1 MNTKNTILLK
11 YTLSL
16 ILAISF
22 LATGFGQENN
32 VPFSERVFVG
42 GGLGGGISNYYTWVE
57 VSPMVGYMFTDRL
70 AGGIGLRYQYYKDNR
85 TNFSSSIIG
94 PYAYARYQFI
104 NFAFAYAEYEHLF
117 LKYKNPLTPETV
129 TNIDVPGFLIGGGL
143 TSGFGRSMV
152 YMLILYNVLESPY
165 TPYSNPVFRMGVSV
179 GI

>member
-1 MNTKNTILLK
+1 MNIKIT
-11 YTLSL
+11 SL
-16 ILAISF
+16 IKYFLFLFISF
-22 LATGFGQENN
+22 TLLTAGFSQGDNGS
-32 VPFSERVFVG
+32 FRDRVFVG
-42 GGLGGGISNYYTWVE
+42 GGLGGGLSSYYTWVE

-94 PYAYARYQFI
+94 PYAYARFQFV

-117 LKYKNPLTPETV
+117 LKYKDPLAPESV

>member
-1 MNTKNTILLK
+1 MCTKNNYLFK
-11 YTLSL
+11 YSL
-16 ILAISF
+16 AFLFLFSF
-22 LATGFGQENN
+22 ITTGFSQGDK

-94 PYAYARYQFI
+94 PYAYARFQFV

-117 LKYKNPLTPETV
+117 LKYKDPLAPESV